1 MKSIFRTS
9 LLLFCIALY
18 GVPSEAQDSI
28 GEKGPGPV
36 ILISRDKN
44 GQDEIVNVFKETQR
58 QHFHDPGIP
67 RFLLADR
74 KRKWALGVGGYV
86 QAVVE
91 YDFGGISDDIDFFP
105 AFISGGKPRS
115 QFQMD
120 ITTSTLFLKLVGRV
134 GKWGNI
140 IVYTAGNW
148 RGDGN
153 TFELQNAYVQFLGI
167 TFGYDTGTFMDLAA
181 GPPTIDFAGPCGMT
195 SYRTTLVRYER
206 TLGKGFSV
214 GIALEMPGIEG
225 ATDRYT
231 SVDHQLVPSVPAYV
245 QYGWNKGRSHI
256 RLSGIYRNIAYTDLA
271 NDKSNSQTGWGVQ
284 ATSVVAIGKP
294 FQIYL
299 QYAYGKGIGSL
310 INDISNLSVDIVSD
324 VDNVGKMQL
333 LPMSGW
339 YAGVQYNFTPKI
351 FMSATYSQSM
361 LHAGNYYRIVNPE
374 QYKHGQYLVTNLF
387 WNVIPDLQLGMEY
400 LHGWRKDFDK
410 NGDQA
415 NRINLSAK
423 FSF

>member
-140 IVYTAGNW
+140 IVYTAGNC
-148 RGDGN
+148 RP
-153 TFELQNAYVQFLGI
+153 LR
-167 TFGYDTGTFMDLAA
+167 YDILSDHS
-181 GPPTIDFAGPCGMT
+181 C
-195 SYRTTLVRYER
+195 TL
-206 TLGKGFSV
+206 
-214 GIALEMPGIEG
+214 
-225 ATDRYT
+225 
-231 SVDHQLVPSVPAYV
+231 
-245 QYGWNKGRSHI
+245 
-256 RLSGIYRNIAYTDLA
+256 
-271 NDKSNSQTGWGVQ
+271 
-284 ATSVVAIGKP
+284 
-294 FQIYL
+294 
-299 QYAYGKGIGSL
+299 
-310 INDISNLSVDIVSD
+310 
-324 VDNVGKMQL
+324 
-333 LPMSGW
+333 
-339 YAGVQYNFTPKI
+339 
-351 FMSATYSQSM
+351 
-361 LHAGNYYRIVNPE
+361 
-374 QYKHGQYLVTNLF
+374 
-387 WNVIPDLQLGMEY
+387 
-400 LHGWRKDFDK
+400 
-410 NGDQA
+410 
-415 NRINLSAK
+415 
-423 FSF
+423 